1 MNKVLPLLIIS
12 IITTGFTVAADDK
25 CPYKNLTVSSISEAL
40 KMKNNTNVVIEGN
53 IDKKLSDDKY
63 TFKDNTGSII
73 AEIDKEAW
81 GVINSNTKEKIKLLG
96 EIEQEN
102 NTTIIDVDKVKP
114 IK

>member
-1 MNKVLPLLIIS
+1 
-12 IITTGFTVAADDK
+12 
-25 CPYKNLTVSSISEAL
+25 
-40 KMKNNTNVVIEGN
+40 MKNNTNVVIEGN

-102 NTTIIDVDKVKP
+102 NTTIIDVDKVKQ